1 MVDEQAGQQSPATG
15 LNGVKL
21 HLVNSVAKANELM
34 TWLGTVKTGI
44 IGFDTETTGLNPER
58 DHVRL
63 VQVGDRDTGFAVPWA
78 RWGGVIEE
86 LLSRWDGDYSMH
98 NAPYDRTMMRNEGV
112 LIPINRIRDTRLY
125 SHVRESDKSI
135 ALKQQTRRHIDGK
148 AALAQNRLDE
158 YMTASGFGWDTIP
171 INPDPTH
178 PAAMY
183 WIYGAMD
190 PVLTERLREH
200 HEPWVQAHCPRSYE
214 VEMGAAWV
222 VEQMERRGARV
233 DREYATAQRKQFAE
247 YIEQLGDWCK
257 SEYSVTAGSSQA
269 VAERLIRD
277 GVQLTQR
284 TDSGG
289 WKLDKFVLRATDHPL
304 ADVVLKRR
312 QAQKL
317 DSTYLRRFLEYSAHD
332 GLLHPSI
339 NSVGGSGKSNA
350 EAGGDM
356 GVLTARMSMNSPN
369 LQQLPR
375 RGTSP
380 LAEVVRNCIIAREG
394 HRLVM
399 CDFDQIE
406 MRVLAHLS
414 KDPGLIGAFHTD
426 VDFFVGVARQLFSD
440 QSITKADPRR
450 QITKTAIYALVYGSG
465 IETFSRSAGLS
476 VIQGYKFMSKFKQR
490 FPQAAGLSELVQVT
504 AREREAVDGEAYV
517 QSPWTARRHRLRD
530 DKSHALLNH
539 LIQGSAAELFKMKLL
554 ELDAAGLGEFMIL
567 PVHDEIMLDVP
578 EADYADVVP
587 VVHGIMNDTK
597 LLNVP
602 LTSGLATGDRWGSKR
617 DLTDE
622 EVKTLCHA

>member
-15 LNGVKL
+15 LNDVKL

-63 VQVGDRDTGFAVPWA
+63 VQVGDRDTGFAVPWE

-86 LLSRWDGDYSMH
+86 LLTRWDGDYVMH

-125 SHVRESDKSI
+125 SHVRESDQSI

-148 AALAQNRLDE
+148 AAMAQNRLDE
-158 YMTASGFGWDTIP
+158 YMTASGFGWHDIP
-171 INPDPTH
+171 IDPDPTH
-178 PAAMY
+178 PQAMY

-190 PVLTERLREH
+190 PVLTDRLREH

-222 VEQMERRGARV
+222 VERMERRGARV
-233 DREYATAQRKQFAE
+233 DREYTGKQREQFAG
-247 YIEQLGDWCK
+247 YIGQLGDWCK
-257 SEYSVTAGSSQA
+257 SEYDVTAGSSQA

-284 TDSGG
+284 TDSGA
-289 WKLDKFVLRATDHPL
+289 WKLDKFVLSATDHPL
-304 ADVVLKRR
+304 ADAVLKRR

-339 NSVGGSGKSNA
+339 NSVGGSNKSNA

-380 LAEVVRNCIIAREG
+380 LAEVVRNCIVAREG

-414 KDPGLIGAFHTD
+414 KDPGLITAFHSD
-426 VDFFVGVARQLFSD
+426 EDFFVGVARQLFSD
-440 QSITKADPRR
+440 HSIVKSDPRR
-450 QITKTAIYALVYGSG
+450 QVTKTAMYALVYGSG

-476 VIQGYKFMSKFKQR
+476 VQQGYEFMSKFKRQ
-490 FPQAAGLSELVQVT
+490 FPLAAALSEQVQRT
-504 AREREAVDGEAYV
+504 ALERAATGDEAYV
-517 QSPWTARRHRLRD
+517 QSPWTGRRHRLQD
-530 DKSHALLNH
+530 NKGYALLNH
-539 LIQGSAAELFKMKLL
+539 LIQGSAAELFKIKLL
-554 ELDAAGLGEFMIL
+554 ELDAAGLGEFMTL
-567 PVHDEIMLDVP
+567 PVHDEVQLDVP
-578 EADYADVVP
+578 IEDYEDVVR
-587 VVHGIMNDTK
+587 VVHGVMNDTK
-597 LLNVP
+597 LLSVP
-602 LTSGLATGDRWGSKR
+602 LTSGIAAGERWGAKT
-617 DLTDE
+617 DLSE
-622 EVKTLCHA
+622 EELLCMLN